1 MRYDTVDS
9 LRLLSISDKRENA
22 DCSITQPFFLKSGL
36 LLFLFFIHSVAFSQG
51 SGKDE
56 KSPDTDSNQ
65 TVDTEQKER
74 LKALLHSKQI
84 MQSSMGLFT
93 ARPLFLN
100 TPFRTGNYK
109 SIWYNDSYFTMGFG
123 MGSFKGFS
131 RPGSE
136 GNDALPFNDF
146 SIGANI
152 PLHKLSKGR
161 RLWDISG
168 VLFSPQIGIVYN
180 RLQLNSEGFNGIKLI
195 PTASLQFPYGSID
208 ARLNID
214 VRGSK
219 GNPAIKGFAVY
230 PEIGLRLD
238 GLFQVFDPDW
248 VNNGHYEGTKY
259 IRGKDTK
266 TTSYL
271 ERHLDG
277 SSTLYEVTVT
287 TDYIRAENYNFDAM
301 VRNVGPFVGLG
312 PRLTMGSHLYSGKTF
327 MAGIGYHM
335 RMPMFGADF
344 MADAGKLGFA
354 SSYLKNETVSDPKP
368 SGNKLNKKDSRFT
381 GTYTAGRIGG
391 RGSVDLWEWL
401 TRLWYKDHSDDAG
414 LNATKFTRLMGGIGG
429 GYAFLSQPSFEY
441 DKARPYYDSL
451 YQKDYTILTS
461 GYNSA
466 LYGESTPYFT
476 WFVSFEVGAVQ
487 VSMEWFRYKYAPLAN
502 VQTISVGYMLPY
514 KRLIKRY
521 RNLKSIKRLIQS

>member
-1 MRYDTVDS
+1 MKADALDPRNSVPDFCKQKDTGHIILS
-9 LRLLSISDKRENA
+9 GTLLKRILSILLILTSFASSSQNTENA
-22 DCSITQPFFLKSGL
+22 NNLSANDSTDIIDPAYKAQLTA
-36 LLFLFFIHSVAFSQG
+36 LF
-51 SGKDE
+51 
-56 KSPDTDSNQ
+56 
-65 TVDTEQKER
+65 
-74 LKALLHSKQI
+74 HSKQI
-84 MQSSMGLFT
+84 MQSSMGLFI
-93 ARPLFLN
+93 AKPSFLE
-100 TPFRTGNYK
+100 TSFRTGNYK
-109 SIWYNDSYFTMGFG
+109 SIWYHDSYFTMGFG
-123 MGSFKGFS
+123 TGNFKGFS

-136 GNDALPFNDF
+136 GNDALSFNDF
-146 SIGANI
+146 SIGATI
-152 PLHKLSKGR
+152 PLHKLNKGR

-168 VLFSPQIGIVYN
+168 ILFSPQVSIVYN
-180 RLQLNSEGFNGIKLI
+180 RLQFNNEGFNGIKLI
-195 PTASLQFPYGSID
+195 PAVSLQFPYGAID
-208 ARLNID
+208 ARLNVD

-219 GNPAIKGFAVY
+219 GNPAIRGFAIY

-238 GLFQVFDPDW
+238 GLFQVFDPEW
-248 VNNGHYEGTKY
+248 VNNGHYEGTKHV
-259 IRGKDTK
+259 RGKDTK

-271 ERHLDG
+271 ERNLDG

-287 TDYIRAENYNFDAM
+287 TEYIRTENYNFDAM

-312 PRLTMGSHLYSGKTF
+312 PRLTIGSHLYSGKTW
-327 MAGIGYHM
+327 MAGMGYHM

-354 SSYLKNETVSDPKP
+354 SSYLKNETVSEPKP
-368 SGNKLNKKDSRFT
+368 SGNKINKSDSRFT
-381 GTYTAGRIGG
+381 GTYNAGRIGG

-401 TRLWYKDHSDDAG
+401 TRLWYRGHSDDAG

-429 GYAFLSQPSFEY
+429 GYAFLSQPTFEY

-451 YQKDYTILTS
+451 YQNDYTILTT

-502 VQTISVGYMLPY
+502 VQSVSIGYMLPY

-521 RNLKSIKRLIQS
+521 RNLKSLKRILQH